1 MTKNEYLI
9 ELAIKIQALTDKPG
23 QIHDELKAMLT
34 FYQEMIEDKMEDGM
48 TEEEA
53 VAAMETPDEIAG
65 RLMRELEDEKITA
78 PAADTDDA
86 EKVYAKACDESTLM
100 RREYDADAL
109 NRIIIEDENSGI
121 QIKRGDVVA
130 VNSYDNAEGFYEVV
144 CNAGVLMVK
153 YKRSIRNFFRLP
165 MFRKKRGELV
175 LEVPLGWD
183 GELVAITS
191 NAKIEMD
198 AAIRDIM
205 LRTSNAGIVI
215 IAASADRVR
224 AVTSNG
230 SINAEH
236 VNCRAAEFITSNSKV
251 DVQDVT
257 AAETLRLATSNGK
270 IVAGN
275 SSATVFSAQ
284 TSNGGISIQG
294 VIADDITLKS
304 SNGSISGTLP
314 GSIADY
320 AITSKTSNGKNS
332 LPDGT
337 KGAKKLDV
345 RTSNAKIDITFS
357 E

>member
-130 VNSYDNAEGFYEVV
+130 VNSYVNAEGFYEVV

-215 IAASADRVR
+215 IAASADNSLRVSASPSTLSTPLRVR
-224 AVTSNG
+224 RRMHFVSSSTMPCCP
-230 SINAEH
+230 SI
-236 VNCRAAEFITSNSKV
+236 IT
-251 DVQDVT
+251 Q
-257 AAETLRLATSNGK
+257 
-270 IVAGN
+270 
-275 SSATVFSAQ
+275 F
-284 TSNGGISIQG
+284 
-294 VIADDITLKS
+294 
-304 SNGSISGTLP
+304 
-314 GSIADY
+314 
-320 AITSKTSNGKNS
+320 
-332 LPDGT
+332 
-337 KGAKKLDV
+337 
-345 RTSNAKIDITFS
+345 
-357 E
+357 